1 MESRFLSQVK
11 SASLRVQSILDESD
25 KVLRELKSRRTQFPD
40 SNQNADVVDP
50 QNEQV
55 PEPPLTNQVIG
66 LIPPPNEQLDE
77 NEYYLTDTSESEGD
91 ESESEDDNGESE
103 GDNGESEG
111 DESDSEDD
119 ESESE
124 DDECESDEELY
135 TKKTFCQIIC
145 CHRA

>member
-11 SASLRVQSILDESD
+11 SASLRVQNILDESD

-40 SNQNADVVDP
+40 SKQNVDGVNT

-77 NEYYLTDTSESEGD
+77 NEYYLTDTSEPEDEVSESKD
-91 ESESEDDNGESE
+91 DESESKDDESESDDNESESEDE
-103 GDNGESEG
+103 
-111 DESDSEDD
+111 

-124 DDECESDEELY
+124 DDEGESDEELY
-135 TKKTFCQIIC
+135 TNKTFCQIIC